1 MVGGGWLEVGGRW
14 SVVGGWLVVAGW
26 WWLESTKCC
35 ACHANHTGTAA
46 ATQERARA
54 YICYANHT
62 RAEAAT
68 QEHQG
73 VHPTPS
79 RAPRQLVGDKWL
91 VAIGW

>member
-46 ATQERARA
+46 ATQE
-54 YICYANHT
+54 
-62 RAEAAT
+62 
-68 QEHQG
+68 HQG

-79 RAPRQLVGDKWL
+79 RALKQLVGDSWLVAVCGWKLVGGSCL